1 MRWAMALMLI
11 LFAGLQ
17 WQLWDEYRKLRS
29 LRDQL
34 AEQSTRSEQL
44 AERNRALAAEVE
56 DLRAGLAAIEERAR
70 LEFGLI
76 KEGETFYQV
85 VEEPVQ

>member
-1 MRWAMALMLI
+1 MRWALALLLI
-11 LFAGLQ
+11 LFAALQ
-17 WQLWDEYRKLRS
+17 WQLWGEYRELRT
-29 LRDQL
+29 LRAQL
-34 AEQSTRSEQL
+34 AAESAQNEQL

-76 KEGETFYQV
+76 KDGETFYQV